1 MVLGLGWRLK
11 MVEVFLMLVEEKG
24 EKNCLSQM
32 KQGLKDSFIK
42 L

>member
-11 MVEVFLMLVEEKG
+11 MVEVFLMLVEEKE
-24 EKNCLSQM
+24 EKNCLSLM